1 MQGLHMLKQM
11 RQSQTL
17 KRQYDKTTQAINRV
31 PYRDFAYQILLK
43 YNNKAM
49 GIKSHSLE
57 MTSDA
62 SIRAI
67 VVSYYDE
74 LATNYYN
81 KLTDIIEGKKF
92 LIDDYPS
99 LSVEEYEFYNNLLKE
114 NKPYRKYN
122 Q

>member
-1 MQGLHMLKQM
+1 
-11 RQSQTL
+11 
-17 KRQYDKTTQAINRV
+17 
-31 PYRDFAYQILLK
+31 
-43 YNNKAM
+43 M